1 MEEQEEGEHQALQA
15 DAKDWLEQ
23 WFSFIKPWETSA
35 VDNERVS
42 WVRVYGI
49 PAHAWNV
56 DFFDLIC
63 KAYGMFINADDGT
76 MKKNTMDVARL
87 MLRTKSHKV
96 IDDVFE
102 AIINGEIFSM
112 RIIEDSY
119 GPMRI
124 LSPAKP
130 NYDGRD
136 DSIDS
141 SNEEEELGSM
151 EDVVSASDNLDHIE
165 QNRVLDEETMHSMA
179 LVALP
184 NSNVNRVEVV
194 EIVEESLPKEVIP
207 NQPNNNVF
215 SLHSDSHDDQGELGV
230 YDNGSFNNSQFI
242 SSPAVNSVEK
252 GTVSSEPNVNS
263 PVLSSNLNLSQE
275 RGMGC
280 KPVSKGVMG
289 CDNSIAN
296 SKLNHIL
303 EPIIC
308 VAQGGVKTN
317 PKKKSIG
324 LIKENNIIHQR
335 PPLYDTSRNKTSTGL
350 SAKGLEVKNDKCTRN
365 PVGKIKKPN
374 IASNSVSSAGTVL
387 CCSSLQSSDIR
398 NCNKV
403 FLKNREKEVTSKI
416 WKGARDLGVGGEED
430 EDVCIHHIHNNER
443 RDEDGRIL
451 RAQQKKCAK

>member
-1 MEEQEEGEHQALQA
+1 
-15 DAKDWLEQ
+15 
-23 WFSFIKPWETSA
+23 
-35 VDNERVS
+35 
-42 WVRVYGI
+42 
-49 PAHAWNV
+49 
-56 DFFDLIC
+56 
-63 KAYGMFINADDGT
+63 
-76 MKKNTMDVARL
+76 
-87 MLRTKSHKV
+87 
-96 IDDVFE
+96 
-102 AIINGEIFSM
+102 M

-374 IASNSVSSAGTVL
+374 IASNSVSSAGT
-387 CCSSLQSSDIR
+387 
-398 NCNKV
+398 
-403 FLKNREKEVTSKI
+403 
-416 WKGARDLGVGGEED
+416 
-430 EDVCIHHIHNNER
+430 
-443 RDEDGRIL
+443 
-451 RAQQKKCAK
+451 